1 MATNVPRVGYPPR
14 VPVPIVAEAADWLL
28 VDKPAGL
35 LVHPTKPGGPV
46 TLFDLLRE
54 LLAFELAN
62 GGQVSLVHRLDR
74 ATSGLLLVAKT
85 AAAARHF
92 GLAMM
97 RGLGFHK
104 EYLAIVHGWPEW
116 GETVVDAPL
125 LRAGS
130 VGPSRVW
137 LRQMVH
143 PEGLPSRT
151 RFRVERRFT
160 RGRGGERFALLR
172 AVLETG
178 RLHQVRVHAASM
190 GHPLVGDK
198 LYGPDEGLY
207 LEFIETGWTPALA
220 RVLLLPRHALHAATL
235 GFTDP
240 RGVAQR
246 ESAPLPADLRAFLEN
261 GAEPIG
267 R

>member
-1 MATNVPRVGYPPR
+1 MVTRMATPP
-14 VPVPIVAEAADWLL
+14 VSVPIVAEAPDWLL
-28 VDKPAGL
+28 VDKPPYL

-46 TLFDLLRE
+46 TLFDLLRG

-74 ATSGLLLVAKT
+74 ETSGLLLVAKT

-97 RGLGFHK
+97 RGDSFRK
-104 EYLAIVHGWPEW
+104 EYLAVVHGWPAWE
-116 GETVVDAPL
+116 EQTLDAPL

-137 LRQMVH
+137 LRRMVH
-143 PEGLPSRT
+143 PDGEPART
-151 RFRVERRFT
+151 RFTVERRFT
-160 RGRGGERFALLR
+160 RGARGGRFTLLR
-172 AVLETG
+172 VVPETG
-178 RLHQVRVHAASM
+178 RLHQIRVHAAAL

-198 LYGPDEGLY
+198 IYGPDEGLY
-207 LEFIETGWTPALA
+207 LEFIATGWTPALEGI
-220 RVLLLPRHALHAATL
+220 LLLPRHALHAASL

-240 RGVAQR
+240 RGVAR
-246 ESAPLPADLRAFLEN
+246 HGTAPLPADLLAFLGN
-261 GAEPIG
+261 GTDPTKP
-267 R
+267 